1 MQSNSRSARGSG
13 GRSTSRRELLAGLGA
28 ATAASLA
35 GCNGSLGRA
44 GSSSTPGRPSP
55 AADAPSDGAYVPTHR
70 DMMQMIGMQND
81 GRLVATLSYTVPHE
95 FFLVTGTRTN
105 QAAIADGDTM
115 HLMVQV
121 MDEETGIV
129 APQVEPTIEMT
140 KDGEPVGS
148 NQPWPM
154 LSQSMGFHFG
164 DNVAP
169 SGEGSWRFDVRVNA
183 ATGVRSPDLA
193 EVFTKRTFTFETE
206 FAPEDAGQLGF
217 EGTGYRAG
225 EAGVLAP
232 MSMEMMTVP
241 QQPAFG
247 SLPIEVTEPGL
258 TDDVAAAVGAHDDPA
273 SLGFEGGESALVV
286 ATQTR
291 YNRYPL
297 GFMGLRATVTR
308 DGEEVFAGDLGSA
321 VDGDL
326 GHYYGAATPALEA
339 GDEVEVEVV
348 TPPQVARHIG
358 YETAFLQL
366 EPLTFTLPAG

>member
-1 MQSNSRSARGSG
+1 MQTNGRSTRGSG
-13 GRSTSRRELLAGLGA
+13 GRSTSRRELLAGLGV

-35 GCNGSLGRA
+35 GCAGGLVGDGGSPA
-44 GSSSTPGRPSP
+44 PPSP
-55 AADAPSDGAYVPTHR
+55 AGDADSDGAYVPTHR
-70 DMMQMIGMQND
+70 DGMRMIGMQRD

-105 QAAIADGDTM
+105 QATVAGDDTM

-121 MDEETGIV
+121 MDAETDAV

-140 KDGEPVGS
+140 RDGEPVGS

-154 LSQSMGFHFG
+154 LSQSMGYHFG
-164 DNVAP
+164 DNVAA

-183 ATGVRSPDLA
+183 ATSVLSPGLA
-193 EVFTKRTFTFETE
+193 EVFTKRTFTFERE
-206 FAPEDAGQLGF
+206 FAPEDAAGLGF
-217 EGTGYRAG
+217 EDAGYRAG

-241 QQPAFG
+241 QQPRFD
-247 SLPIEVTEPGL
+247 SLPIDVTEPGL
-258 TDDVAAAVGAHDDPA
+258 TDDVTAAVGVHDDPA

-286 ATQTR
+286 STQTR
-291 YNRYPL
+291 YNRYQL

-308 DGEEVFAGDLGSA
+308 DGEEVFAGDLRSA
-321 VDGDL
+321 VDGEL
-326 GHYYGAATPALEA
+326 GHYYGAATPPLEA
-339 GDEVEVEVV
+339 GDVVEVEFV

-366 EPLTFTLPAG
+366 EPLTFTL